1 MSEGSFQ
8 VVRAGALAA
17 ALGAVLLLER
27 RRPHAMLRAD
37 WGTNLG
43 LWAAGVVL
51 MAAVCGACGWTTA
64 QWTRERGFGL
74 LGALD
79 APAWLGSAAAVVA
92 LDAVA
97 YGWHRANHRVPA
109 LWRFHRVHHAD
120 AAFHTT
126 TALRF
131 HPGELLLALPVR
143 LAAIVAL
150 GLSPGGVLAF
160 EVIFGA
166 ANLAVHGNF
175 DLPPRIERAL
185 HPVLVS
191 PALHR
196 LHHSRERREL
206 DSNFGT
212 IFSCWDRW
220 LATLTPSD
228 SRRRVQTGLPGL
240 PAGARLPLA
249 RALAQPFA
257 REGGR

>member
-8 VVRAGALAA
+8 AVRAAALAA
-17 ALGAVLLLER
+17 AFGLALLLEW
-27 RRPHAMLRAD
+27 RRPHAVLRPS
-37 WGTNLG
+37 WRTNLG
-43 LWAAGVVL
+43 LWAVCVIVTGL
-51 MAAVCGACGWTTA
+51 VCGACGWSTA
-64 QWTRERGFGL
+64 RWASRCGFGL
-74 LGALD
+74 LGALG
-79 APAWLGSAAAVVA
+79 APSWLGAGVAIVA

-97 YGWHRANHRVPA
+97 YFWHRANHRVPV

-120 AAFHTT
+120 AGFHTT

-143 LAAIVAL
+143 LVAIVLL
-150 GLSPGGVLAF
+150 GVPPAGVLVF
-160 EVIFGA
+160 ELVFGA
-166 ANLAVHGNF
+166 ANLLVHGNF
-175 DLPPRIERAL
+175 DLPLRFERPL
-185 HPVLVS
+185 QRVLVS

-228 SRRRVQTGLPGL
+228 SARNVETGLPGL
-240 PAGARLPLA
+240 PPGARLSLG
-249 RALAQPFA
+249 RALVQPFA
-257 REGGR
+257 RTT